1 MKINKKFLGI
11 FLGLGLVSTFFVV
24 VSAYDNVKFEKSK
37 TEIRNINE
45 NKENL
50 DKSHKNSENK
60 KGLGRFKYD
69 SEKIKDFISKNYRI
83 KPNNFDHGER
93 IDAKIKIDGI
103 SKKENTT
110 TEKDL
115 VNYVM
120 VMSKVLYDNG
130 LLSEEII
137 DELFDE
143 FKGANNLKLYRY
155 NGLSIRGEENFRK
168 LQNVFAKTNFKN
180 IKLNEENFRQTIEK
194 IKEVLLKEKNKVER
208 LYRKIKEAFDNNDEK
223 ALVECQNMRERDI
236 ILQRDNK
243 IKKSGLTEK
252 EKENIR
258 GFIKELNKSIED
270 RTKKGKLDNF
280 GRKLLLDIKND
291 YEKRY
296 IPKLNKSIE
305 KINNIKFKDV
315 KDLHKNLK
323 INKNIKLL
331 KGIAEKKEK
340 N

>member
-1 MKINKKFLGI
+1 M
-11 FLGLGLVSTFFVV
+11 
-24 VSAYDNVKFEKSK
+24 
-37 TEIRNINE
+37 
-45 NKENL
+45 
-50 DKSHKNSENK
+50 
-60 KGLGRFKYD
+60 
-69 SEKIKDFISKNYRI
+69 
-83 KPNNFDHGER
+83 
-93 IDAKIKIDGI
+93 
-103 SKKENTT
+103 
-110 TEKDL
+110 
-115 VNYVM
+115 
-120 VMSKVLYDNG
+120 
-130 LLSEEII
+130 
-137 DELFDE
+137 
-143 FKGANNLKLYRY
+143 
-155 NGLSIRGEENFRK
+155 
-168 LQNVFAKTNFKN
+168 
-180 IKLNEENFRQTIEK
+180 NEENFRQTIEK
-194 IKEVLLKEKNKVER
+194 IKEVLLKEKNEVER

-223 ALVECQNMRERDI
+223 ALVECQNMRERDV

-243 IKKSGLTEK
+243 IKKNGLTEK

-296 IPKLNKSIE
+296 IPKLNESIE

-323 INKNIKLL
+323 INKNVKLL